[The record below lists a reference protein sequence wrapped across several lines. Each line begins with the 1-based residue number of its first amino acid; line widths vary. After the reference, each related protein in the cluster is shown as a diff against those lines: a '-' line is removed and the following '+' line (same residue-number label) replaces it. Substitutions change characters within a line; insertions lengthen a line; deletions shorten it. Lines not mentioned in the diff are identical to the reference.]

1 MYICSSNYPRAFHG
15 LLDNLIILT
24 FYMTASVSESE
35 HELSCVTQ
43 DASGDDGRFADPEE
57 GSVASYSSRGP
68 CYIDSGNGLEDRLK
82 PVTTAATALEVS
94 TNSGTTSLFQLI

>member
-1 MYICSSNYPRAFHG
+1 
-15 LLDNLIILT
+15 
-24 FYMTASVSESE
+24 MTISVYESE
-35 HELSCVTQ
+35 HELPCVNQ
-43 DASGDDGRFADPEE
+43 DASGNDNRFADPER

-94 TNSGTTSLFQLI
+94 TNPGTALPLQLL